1 MNAFVSLTDVEPVER
16 SGEHGGSG
24 PITFRRLL
32 DARGFQAPVDF
43 VDFTVV
49 PPGSTIGRHTH
60 VGSEE
65 LYFVA
70 SGNPLMRVSGREE
83 RLSRGSVTVVHHEGW
98 HELINDTSE
107 NVEILVVQVR
117 V

>member
-1 MNAFVSLTDVEPVER
+1 MNPYVSLTDVESVER
-16 SGEHGGSG
+16 SAEHGGSG
-24 PITFRRLL
+24 SITFRRLL
-32 DARGFQAPVDF
+32 DASCFEAPVDF

-49 PPGSTIGRHTH
+49 PPGSSIGRHTH
-60 VGSEE
+60 HGSEE

-70 SGNPLMRVSGREE
+70 SGSPLMRVSGKQQRI
-83 RLSRGSVTVVHHEGW
+83 SRGTVTVVHNEGW